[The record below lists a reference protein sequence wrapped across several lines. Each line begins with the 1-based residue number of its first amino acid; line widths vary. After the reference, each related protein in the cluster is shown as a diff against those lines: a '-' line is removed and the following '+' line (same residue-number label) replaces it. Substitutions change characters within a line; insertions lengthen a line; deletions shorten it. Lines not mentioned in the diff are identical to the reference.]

1 MKTILTI
8 LGLSISLFS
17 FGQCDQLEVVQ
28 KDFTITTTTPSKIK
42 EFSLSKIWF
51 SDYTP
56 PTALI
61 YLFLQSEGDYLEPAA
76 LKELSQKDN
85 VIIHFTDS
93 TTLKLRAIIGT
104 EYAGDNVYE
113 YQTVIYLTNEYINLL
128 ANKHVVYFE
137 LFSFTTNLSER
148 KSKRLYE
155 YLNCMIVS
163 NK

>member
-8 LGLSISLFS
+8 LGISISLLS
-17 FGQCDQLEVVQ
+17 FGQCDHLEVVQ

-42 EFSLSKIWF
+42 EYSLSKIWF

-61 YLFLQSEGDYLEPAA
+61 YLFLQSNGEYLEPAT
-76 LKELSQKDN
+76 LKELSKKDN

-93 TTLKLRAIIGT
+93 TTMNLRAIIGN

-113 YQTVIYLTNEYINLL
+113 YQTVIYLTNEYIDQL
-128 ANKHVVYFE
+128 ANKRVAYFE

-155 YLNCMIVS
+155 YLNCMIV
-163 NK
+163 NDK